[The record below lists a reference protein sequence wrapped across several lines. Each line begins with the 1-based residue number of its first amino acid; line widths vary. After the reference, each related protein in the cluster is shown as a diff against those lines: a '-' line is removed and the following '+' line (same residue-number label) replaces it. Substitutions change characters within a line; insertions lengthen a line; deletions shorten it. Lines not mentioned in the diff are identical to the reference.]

1 MVAIFIEKDIV
12 NNSFIFHVL
21 SSMTYKILYENPS
34 QSLIQ
39 RILTIRNIDCTIEDF
54 LAPNMSKYWTDPYLL
69 SDMIIAVD
77 RIIDAMKRKEKI
89 MIFADYDVDGVT
101 SSYMLYTFVR
111 KYIGYKDIS
120 IQYPDRFKDG
130 YGIKSHHIDTI
141 KAKWC
146 SVIITVD
153 NGINSVT
160 EAVYAKKIGI
170 DLIITDHHE
179 ITENGVPQAYA
190 VVNPQTS
197 PQYAFKWL
205 CGAAVTFKVICA
217 LMKKTGRDRVKKQTI
232 FNYFLPIV
240 AIATVADCVPLV
252 KENRVLVQRG
262 FHLINTKRDTIPAW
276 LQWLLKYLNITKPID
291 SFHVWFMI
299 GPRINAWGRI
309 GTPFDSLRM
318 LLFEGQ
324 QQLEHLDKLEALNTE
339 RKELQ
344 DTAYK
349 IAEAQADPS
358 KKMIVAMGAD
368 FHEGII
374 GIVAWRLAE
383 KHNKP
388 TAVFALNEEEGKA
401 VASLRGPKYFH
412 IVDMLK
418 TMDHLLTR
426 YGWHKQAGGM
436 TCDIVQLPTVTEHMQ
451 QYCARHI
458 SEADLEQPIEVDTLL
473 YDHEWTREEL
483 DGIEK
488 LAPFGVGNE
497 EPLLLLKKLI
507 VTDIERVGNK
517 GNGHLKLH
525 AQLWPNKLHS
535 LFRGQG
541 ENNDNISKGE
551 ISLIG
556 KIKPDSYN
564 GGYFVEG
571 KKVV

>member
-1 MVAIFIEKDIV
+1 
-12 NNSFIFHVL
+12 
-21 SSMTYKILYENPS
+21 MTYKILYEDRN

-39 RILTIRNIDCTIEDF
+39 RILTVRNIDCEVDDF
-54 LAPNMSKYWTDPYLL
+54 LAPNMHKYWTDPYLL
-69 SDMIIAVD
+69 SDMLIAVD

-101 SSYMLYTFVR
+101 SSYMLYTFIR
-111 KYIGYKDIS
+111 KYIKYQYIS
-120 IQYPDRFKDG
+120 IEYPDRFKDG
-130 YGIKSHHIDTI
+130 YGIKKHHIDAI

-146 SVIITVD
+146 SVIVTVD
-153 NGINSVT
+153 NGITAVD
-160 EAVYAKKIGI
+160 EALHAKKIGI

-179 ITENGVPQAYA
+179 VAESWIPQAYA

-197 PQYAFKWL
+197 PQYIFKWL
-205 CGAAVTFKVICA
+205 CGAAVSFKVICA
-217 LMKKTGRDRVKKQTI
+217 LMEKTGRDRLKKKTI

-262 FHLINTKRDTIPAW
+262 FHIINTKRETIPAW

-299 GPRINAWGRI
+299 GPRINAGWRI

-318 LLFEGQ
+318 LLYEGEK
-324 QQLEHLDKLEALNTE
+324 QLEHLDKLESLNSE

-349 IAEAQADPS
+349 IAESQVDPD
-358 KKMIVAMGAD
+358 KNMVVAMGTD
-368 FHEGII
+368 FHEWIV
-374 GIVAWRLAE
+374 GIVAGRLAE

-388 TAVFALNEEEGKA
+388 CAVFALNEEEGKA

-412 IVDMLK
+412 VVEMLK
-418 TMDHLLTR
+418 TMDHLLLR
-426 YGWHKQAGGM
+426 YGWHKQAGWL
-436 TCDIVQLPTVTEHMQ
+436 TCDIAKLPEIIEHMQ
-451 QYCARHI
+451 QYCSTHI
-458 SEADLEQPIEVDTLL
+458 TTADLEQPIEVDTLL
-473 YDHEWTREEL
+473 YDHEWTKDEL
-483 DGIEK
+483 QGIDQ

-497 EPLLLLKKLI
+497 EPLLLLEKLI

-517 GNGHLKLH
+517 WSGHLKLH
-525 AQLWPNKLHS
+525 AQLGGNKLKTM
-535 LFRGQG
+535 FWKQG
-541 ENNDNISKGE
+541 DNDDGIQKGE
-551 ISLIG
+551 INLIG

-571 KKVV
+571 KKIVD